1 MLCVACLHLDEKVLL
16 TLAISTLTSSFKV
29 FVSTSASH
37 LLVTRGQTHPSLAR
51 IFTARYDLGRM
62 PYGPTCF
69 LLASIVVA
77 MLSVF
82 TFSRRK
88 SYLQK

>member
-1 MLCVACLHLDEKVLL
+1 M
-16 TLAISTLTSSFKV
+16 
-29 FVSTSASH
+29 VSRITERFDAGQPSV
-37 LLVTRGQTHPSLAR
+37 VTRGQPHPSLAR
-51 IFTARYDLGRM
+51 IFTALYDLARM

-82 TFSRRK
+82 TFSQRK

>member
-16 TLAISTLTSSFKV
+16 TLPVSTLTSSFKV

-37 LLVTRGQTHPSLAR
+37 LLVTRGQTHPSLA
-51 IFTARYDLGRM
+51 RM